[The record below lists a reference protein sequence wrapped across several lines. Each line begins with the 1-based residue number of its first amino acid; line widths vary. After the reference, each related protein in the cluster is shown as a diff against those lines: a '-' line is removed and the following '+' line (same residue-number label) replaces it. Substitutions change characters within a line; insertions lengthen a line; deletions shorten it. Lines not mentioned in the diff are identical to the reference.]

1 MTQRYESLALLNA
14 DMPSYWIDGGGVA
27 RTRNLGSLGGSIQ
40 LGDGVTPATFPTQVF
55 PHGMSFDGGDY
66 LLADNS
72 SGIYNFT
79 AGGGVDLPFSFE
91 VLMRPSATPGEFFSK
106 GGYTAAPGGWYFLT
120 ITTLPALMLT
130 DAAGN
135 FFYGYVTGGVP
146 LVPTVQHVVATYTG
160 NGALS
165 GISMY
170 TAGTPRVVVGAGA
183 GVYGGLPG
191 GVLPMYVGGSGA
203 GGGRWNGSIFNA
215 AIYPFVLTPG
225 EVASLYRTR
234 LGLLNR
240 GA

>member
-1 MTQRYESLALLNA
+1 MTMDYQNRALLNV
-14 DMPSYWIDGGGVA
+14 DMPSWYYDGAVA
-27 RTRNLGSLGGSIQ
+27 KLVNKGSLGGTIQ

-79 AGGGVDLPFSFE
+79 AGGGVDLPFSLE
-91 VLMRPSATPGEFFSK
+91 VLMRPSVTPGEFFSK
-106 GGYTAAPGGWYFLT
+106 GGYAAAPGGWYFLT

-146 LVPTVQHVVATYTG
+146 LVPTVQHVVATYSG
-160 NGALS
+160 SGSLA

-170 TAGTPRVVVGAGA
+170 TAGTPRVVVGAAA

-191 GVLPMYVGGSGA
+191 GALPLYVGGSGA
-203 GGGRWNGSIFNA
+203 GGGRWSGSIFNA
-215 AIYPFVLTPG
+215 AIYPFALEPG
-225 EVASLYRTR
+225 EVAGLYRKR
-234 LGLLNR
+234 LALLQR